1 MTGPLS
7 ARSPDGN
14 SDDGVPI
21 AGADTARYTRDM
33 LISLKR
39 IAVQQEQLG
48 LARLLEAA
56 AREAARLAEAGRH

>member
-1 MTGPLS
+1 
-7 ARSPDGN
+7 
-14 SDDGVPI
+14 
-21 AGADTARYTRDM
+21 M